1 MKKVFSVLLS
11 AAMGINLLG
20 ASVLS
25 ADAEKQQNMD
35 MVIFGDSIASGYGLG
50 KGEYNY
56 GEICADYYDSQVK
69 NYASA
74 GDDTEDLLKV
84 ISGLD
89 AAKKKVVSEAG
100 VVVISIGGNDLFG
113 YAARYLVEY
122 AAKKGFL
129 KDGVTLE
136 EIPEELGISDFMKYV
151 KLRGEGSLMEYAS
164 SSMTAALELVSEMK
178 ILCANLRI
186 QSDKYDGVIQSKTIP
201 NIEKAVAEIRE
212 LNPDAR
218 IIVQTIYQPF
228 QLEKSFID
236 ENYGS
241 NASNINTFMGQIRMN
256 FRQVM
261 DTFRTE
267 LMAVEGIE
275 IADVYYEFTSV
286 ADGVAQNANNPGHA
300 CYFVNTQTANM
311 DEMDIHP
318 NQKGHL
324 AIASEIITTLGVTND
339 DDGLLSGIYK
349 KISDKYDYPL
359 IALDTYKTA
368 AGNIMR
374 GDVNFD
380 EKIDARDVAIVL
392 DEYAGISTGTDT
404 RLSEIQTTCADAD
417 GDGKVTAS
425 DAAGILEY
433 YAAASAGRTDS
444 FDEFMAQL

>member
-1 MKKVFSVLLS
+1 MKKAFSVLLS

-20 ASVLS
+20 GTAPSVV
-25 ADAEKQQNMD
+25 AEKQQNMN

-50 KGEYNY
+50 EGEYNY
-56 GEICADYYDSQVK
+56 GEICADYYGSKVN
-69 NYASA
+69 NYASS

-89 AAKKKVVSEAG
+89 AAKKKAVSEAG

-122 AAKKGFL
+122 AARKGFL

-136 EIPEELGISDFMKYV
+136 EIPQELGISDFLKYV
-151 KLRGEGSLMEYAS
+151 KLRGDGSLMEYAS
-164 SSMTAALELVSEMK
+164 SSVTASLELVSEMK
-178 ILCANLRI
+178 ILCANLRVK
-186 QSDKYDGVIQSKTIP
+186 SDKYEGVIQSKTIP

-218 IIVQTIYQPF
+218 ILVQTIYQPF

-236 ENYGS
+236 ENFGS
-241 NASNINTFMGQIRMN
+241 NASNFNTFMGQLRMN
-256 FRQVM
+256 FRDVM
-261 DTFRTE
+261 DAFRTE
-267 LMAVEGIE
+267 LKTVEGIE

-286 ADGVAQNANNPGHA
+286 ADGVSQNANNPGHA
-300 CYFVNTQTANM
+300 CYFVNTQTADM

-339 DDGLLSGIYK
+339 DDGLLSDIYK
-349 KISDKYDYPL
+349 TLTDKYDYPL

-368 AGNIMR
+368 AGNIML

-380 EKIDARDVAIVL
+380 EKIDARDAAVVL
-392 DEYAGISTGTDT
+392 SEYAGIATGADT
-404 RLSEIQTTCADAD
+404 SLSEIQASCADVD
-417 GDGKVTAS
+417 GDGKVMATDAS
-425 DAAGILEY
+425 RILEY
-433 YAAASAGRTDS
+433 YAYISSGKNESLEDFLAK
-444 FDEFMAQL
+444 